1 MRTAEPPL
9 TMTVEEAGRLLGI
22 SRKSAYKAA
31 ASGELP
37 TVRFGRRLLVPRQR
51 LLERLGLT
59 DDTPAATAGSVEAS

>member
-9 TMTVEEAGRLLGI
+9 TMSVEEAGRLLGI

-37 TVRFGRRLLVPRQR
+37 TVRFGRRLLVP
-51 LLERLGLT
+51 
-59 DDTPAATAGSVEAS
+59 ASASSNGWV

>member
-51 LLERLGLT
+51 LMESLGLA
-59 DDTPAATAGSVEAS
+59 DDAAANAAESS

>member
-51 LLERLGLT
+51 LMERLGLA
-59 DDTPAATAGSVEAS
+59 DDSAASAAESS